1 MGRTLQAKKFGGLN
15 FRKISLF
22 NKVLV
27 AKQVWRMVCNPHSL
41 VARVFKARYFQ
52 SGNIMEA
59 EVSSN
64 PSIFGDL
71 YVGVENYSTQVYV
84 GELLMESLSFCFRMP
99 GFQDYTLVALPLGL
113 PHARWFLDLLR
124 TQILGMRS

>member
-1 MGRTLQAKKFGGLN
+1 
-15 FRKISLF
+15 
-22 NKVLV
+22 
-27 AKQVWRMVCNPHSL
+27 
-41 VARVFKARYFQ
+41 
-52 SGNIMEA
+52 MEA

-84 GELLMESLSFCFRMP
+84 GKLLIESLSSCFRMP
-99 GFQDYTLVALPLGL
+99 GFRDYTLVALPLGL